1 MKIDFCILKYLQIL
15 WGIDEERG
23 LSGQDMCVAA
33 SLDISIICNV
43 WHGAA
48 KQSRSRVSEPEETNV
63 RVGAGRAAEAG
74 AFVILFVVRLCFQEF
89 VLLTTFDTL
98 ISPSPLSALYLM
110 SKLSPLAAHNMFCL
124 SFS

>member
-1 MKIDFCILKYLQIL
+1 MRSEACPDKTCAWLPV
-15 WGIDEERG
+15 W
-23 LSGQDMCVAA
+23 
-33 SLDISIICNV
+33 ISPSFVMFDTELLNRA
-43 WHGAA
+43 GAG
-48 KQSRSRVSEPEETNV
+48 SRSQETNLLA
-63 RVGAGRAAEAG
+63 GAGQRAEAG

-110 SKLSPLAAHNMFCL
+110 SKLSPLAAHNVFCL

>member
-1 MKIDFCILKYLQIL
+1 MGREACPDKT
-15 WGIDEERG
+15 
-23 LSGQDMCVAA
+23 CVW
-33 SLDISIICNV
+33 LPVWISPSFVKFDTELLNRA
-43 WHGAA
+43 GAGC
-48 KQSRSRVSEPEETNV
+48 RSQETNL
-63 RVGAGRAAEAG
+63 RVGAEQEAG

>member
-1 MKIDFCILKYLQIL
+1 MFDTELLN
-15 WGIDEERG
+15 R
-23 LSGQDMCVAA
+23 A
-33 SLDISIICNV
+33 
-43 WHGAA
+43 GAGR
-48 KQSRSRVSEPEETNV
+48 RSQETNL
-63 RVGAGRAAEAG
+63 RVGAGQEAG

-110 SKLSPLAAHNMFCL
+110 SKLSPLAAHNVFCL

>member
-1 MKIDFCILKYLQIL
+1 MRSKARPDKT
-15 WGIDEERG
+15 
-23 LSGQDMCVAA
+23 CVAA

-48 KQSRSRVSEPEETNV
+48 KQSRSQETNL
-63 RVGAGRAAEAG
+63 RVGAGQEAG

-110 SKLSPLAAHNMFCL
+110 SKLSLLAAHNMFCL
-124 SFS
+124 

>member
-1 MKIDFCILKYLQIL
+1 MWLPV
-15 WGIDEERG
+15 W
-23 LSGQDMCVAA
+23 
-33 SLDISIICNV
+33 ISPSFVMFDTELLNRA
-43 WHGAA
+43 GAGR
-48 KQSRSRVSEPEETNV
+48 RSQETNL
-63 RVGAGRAAEAG
+63 RVGAGQEAG

-110 SKLSPLAAHNMFCL
+110 SKLSPLAAHNVFCL

>member
-1 MKIDFCILKYLQIL
+1 MRREACPDKT
-15 WGIDEERG
+15 
-23 LSGQDMCVAA
+23 CVW
-33 SLDISIICNV
+33 LPVWISPSFVKFDTELLNRA
-43 WHGAA
+43 GAGC
-48 KQSRSRVSEPEETNV
+48 RSQETNL